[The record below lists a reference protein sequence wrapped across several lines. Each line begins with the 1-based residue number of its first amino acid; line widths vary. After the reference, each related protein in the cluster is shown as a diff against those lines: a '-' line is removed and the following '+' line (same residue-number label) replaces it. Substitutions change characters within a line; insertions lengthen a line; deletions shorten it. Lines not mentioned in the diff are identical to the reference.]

1 MNQTHAVTA
10 LPRLLSSV
18 PSNYWQP
25 LATTDIAISA
35 QIQHLMHIFMSV
47 NYKVCAAYEIVGGI
61 LS

>member
-10 LPRLLSSV
+10 PPRLLSSA
-18 PSNYWQP
+18 PSSYWQP

-35 QIQHLMHIFMSV
+35 QIQHLMHILMTV
-47 NYKVCAAYEIVGGI
+47 YYKVCAAYKLVGGI